1 MQRSL
6 YLVLT
11 AGLCALPSVAL
22 GQYTETENNDTK
34 GTANAIAAMASGQ
47 TLTGSSTGTSTT
59 AAGGLTSVDYWRVQT
74 VAAPLGIYRHVLTLN
89 NSSFTSGIRTGVNQT
104 GAPADTLAGAP
115 WDGVVGTAGTTETAA
130 QTSTGTPEINAWYGF
145 GKSETTILR
154 ITGTTSTTAPYVMTL
169 ATTPVTPTDLG
180 TFAQG
185 QISISPLVSGTTT
198 DTDFW
203 VYDSTFTPILGSGND
218 DEDPLGGST
227 GTGGSLAGYLART
240 YSPGRY
246 YIAMSNWNLCNNRTS
261 PSDDGYRTGT
271 MLDVADV
278 ALNSSSTAT
287 AVNLNFTMADSAGR
301 TAPVSASRAEVF
313 GIMWFTFEVA
323 TPTQPTNPSVAGSF
337 SPNFTTPG
345 GSVTVTATVTP
356 GLNPTSSALL
366 VTADSSSVGGS
377 RAGLADDG
385 VAPDAV
391 AGDNVFSGTVT
402 VSFATL
408 PGSFPIVFDVT
419 DGEARSG
426 TSTTNLTV
434 RPAPSINDICANA
447 ISISSLPYDAPAAFI
462 AGNNVALDSAAMCS
476 SAGYDVW
483 YTYTA
488 TTSGTH
494 RLSTDIGLATG
505 NNISDTVIAIYDACG
520 GTSLA
525 CDDDGGLGLQSQI
538 DYNMTSGTTYYIQVA
553 KYGTGAP
560 ATGDKLGLY
569 MNVLSTPPAATVTL
583 SPNSGVEGT
592 SFDVFMSV
600 TPGSQPASTGISARI
615 DLANVGGSNILLADD
630 GIAPDVA
637 AGDNIFSGS
646 GSVAVGTALG
656 NRTLAWSVADDQG
669 REASGNATYTVLAIP
684 TGACCL
690 GGGVCQVITE
700 AACTS
705 AGGSYLGNNATCNS
719 AGSYSTGASGGGAFE
734 DISTTGTALTQGD
747 DTSVNAPIGFNFEFY
762 GTVYTTLNVC
772 SNGFIQFD
780 GNSTAFTNTA
790 IPAAAAPNNAIYP
803 LWNDYNFTSGGQCY
817 VQTLGTAG
825 VDLRMIV
832 QWNGVPRYQQTDA
845 NTFQAVLFENGSI
858 EFRYNAITPVADAG
872 TGGGGTA
879 DATIGIENADGTVA
893 VSFAASTAASA
904 SSFRIDYAPGTPNCG
919 PSCSWAAEGC
929 FADYDNNGGID
940 GDDVIGF
947 FADWDSAGE
956 CADVDAS
963 GGVDGDDVISF
974 FSAWDAS
981 GIGYP
986 GCE

>member
-6 YLVLT
+6 YLVLS
-11 AGLCALPSVAL
+11 AGLCALPGVAL

-34 GTANAIAAMASGQ
+34 ATANAIAAMASGE

-59 AAGGLTSVDYWRVQT
+59 AAGGLTSVDYWRIQT

-89 NSSFTSGIRTGVNQT
+89 NTAFVSGIRTGVNQN
-104 GAPADTLAGAP
+104 GAAADTLAGAP
-115 WDGVVGTAGTTETAA
+115 WDGVVGTAGTTETAV
-130 QTSTGTPEINAWYGF
+130 QTSSGTPEINAWYGF
-145 GKSETTILR
+145 GKSETTVLR
-154 ITGTTSTTAPYVMTL
+154 ITGTTSTTAPYVLTL

-203 VYDSTFTPILGSGND
+203 VYDGTFTPILGSGND
-218 DEDPLGGST
+218 DEDVLGGSP
-227 GTGGSLAGYLART
+227 GTGSSLAGYLART
-240 YSPGRY
+240 YAPGRY
-246 YIAMSNWNLCNNRTS
+246 YLAMSNWNLATNRAS

-301 TAPVSASRAEVF
+301 TAPVSASRTEVF
-313 GIMWFTFEVA
+313 GILWYTFEVA
-323 TPTQPTNPSVAGSF
+323 TPTQPTNPSIAGSF
-337 SPNFTTPG
+337 SPNFTIPG

-356 GLNPTSSALL
+356 GLNPTSSALS

-377 RAGLADDG
+377 RSGLLDDG

-391 AGDNVFSGTVT
+391 AGDNIFSGSVT
-402 VSFATL
+402 VSATTL
-408 PGSFPIVFDVT
+408 PGSFPIIFDVI
-419 DGEARSG
+419 DGESRTG

-434 RPAPSINDICANA
+434 RPAPSANDNCANA
-447 ISISSLPYDAPAAFI
+447 TAISSLPYTSPASFI
-462 AGNNVALDSAAMCS
+462 AGNAAALDSAAMCS
-476 SAGYDVW
+476 TGAYDVW

-494 RLSTDIGLATG
+494 RISTDIGLATG
-505 NNISDTVIAIYDACG
+505 NNVNDTVIAVYDACG
-520 GTSLA
+520 GTRLA
-525 CDDDGGLGLQSQI
+525 CDDDSGLGLQSQL
-538 DYNMTSGTTYYIQVA
+538 DFVMTAGTTYYIQAA

-560 ATGDKLGLY
+560 ANADSLGIF
-569 MNVLSTPPAATVTL
+569 MNVLSTPPTATVTL
-583 SPNSGVEGT
+583 SPNSGTEGS
-592 SFDVFMSV
+592 SFDVFMNV
-600 TPGSQPASTGISARI
+600 TPGTQPDSTGISARI
-615 DLANVGGSNILLADD
+615 DLANVGGTNISLADD

-646 GSVAVGTALG
+646 GSVAAGTALG
-656 NRTLAWSVADDQG
+656 SRTLAWSVADDQG
-669 REASGNATYTVLAIP
+669 RESTGNATFQVLAIP

-690 GGGVCQVITE
+690 GGDVCQVITE

-705 AGGSYLGNNATCNS
+705 AGGTYLGNNATCFS
-719 AGSYSTGASGGGAFE
+719 AGTYSTGASSGGAFE
-734 DISTTGTALTQGD
+734 DISITGTQLTQGD

-780 GNSTAFTNTA
+780 GTSTAFTNTA

-803 LWNDYNFTSGGQCY
+803 LWNDYNFTTGGQCY

-825 VDLRMIV
+825 VDQRMIV
-832 QWNGVPRYQQTDA
+832 QWNGVPRYGQTDA
-845 NTFQAVLFENGSI
+845 NTFQAALFENGAI
-858 EFRYNAITPVADAG
+858 EFRYSTITPMTD
-872 TGGGGTA
+872 T
-879 DATIGIENADGTVA
+879 DATVGIENADGTVA
-893 VSFAASTAASA
+893 LSFPASTALSA

-919 PSCSWAAEGC
+919 PSCSWAADGC
-929 FADYDNNGGID
+929 FADYDNSGGID
-940 GDDVIGF
+940 GDDVIFF
-947 FADWDSAGE
+947 FADWDAAGE

-974 FSAWDAS
+974 FSAWDAG